1 MGKRSEHVKKNRPPF
16 IGSLYKSVKKIR
28 RTDYPKWIASEGQTS
43 EHVPHSVHIS
53 GLIEYLSPSEIAPTG
68 HSSIQVP
75 QAIQSSLIT

>member
-1 MGKRSEHVKKNRPPF
+1 MTSNGESQKNRPPKEVTYISCHKNDF
-16 IGSLYKSVKKIR
+16 EY
-28 RTDYPKWIASEGQTS
+28 YPKWIASDGQTS
-43 EHVPHSVHIS
+43 AQVPHSVHMS